1 MIVYLFIVIK
11 LLGKRQDETFST
23 FVCVNSKDLLKAV
36 RTPIM
41 SFEVPKRGV
50 SILKLDSR

>member
-11 LLGKRQDETFST
+11 LLSKRQDETFST
-23 FVCVNSKDLLKAV
+23 FVCVNSKDLLTVA